1 MKIHRSFHLIL
12 ICLTFLSILIASATS
27 TGAAQLTTF
36 STEYFAGSGV
46 CAQCHSGLYDESRA
60 DVSIDS
66 HWRSTMMANAS
77 KDPLWKQKVASEVTR
92 NPKFTSIIEEKCA
105 TCHMPMAKT
114 QAKFE
119 GSAVEIG
126 GKGYLSAQNPFYES
140 AMDGVS
146 CTLCHQI
153 SESNLGSRESFS
165 GNYKIDPSTQRPA
178 RYIFGPY
185 RDPFGN
191 PMRNMAGFTPAYSS
205 HITTSELCATC
216 HTLFTPTVDA
226 SGNVVGEFPEQTPYL
241 EWKHSVYGGGG
252 NLRKSC
258 EQCHMPEARGS
269 VVISNRPGRLEPRS
283 PFSKHFFV
291 GGNAFMLTI
300 LEAHLGE
307 LGVTASK
314 EQLDLT
320 RKRTTNQLTQ
330 QTAQIAI
337 ETVRT
342 RNTELE
348 VKVSVSNKAGHKFPT
363 GFPSRRAWIHFI
375 ARDAGGKV
383 FLESGGFAPSGAI
396 TGNGADSDHK
406 GYETHY
412 DIIDGS
418 DKVQIY
424 EGIMK
429 NPSGAITYTLLEA
442 GDFIKDNRLLPKGFR
457 KDKADP
463 VIAVKG
469 SAAND
474 KNFIDGSDSITY
486 LVETAGFQPPYTLTA
501 ELLFQTV
508 SYRFLRDLF
517 TNEKDNVIAEDL
529 FTLNAPVVIS
539 KAEMRLE

>member
-1 MKIHRSFHLIL
+1 MKIYRPFHFIFV
-12 ICLTFLSILIASATS
+12 CLTYLSILIASADS
-27 TGAAQLTTF
+27 AGADQLTAF
-36 STEYFAGSGV
+36 STAYFAGSGI
-46 CAQCHSGLYDESRA
+46 CAQCHSQLYDESRA

-77 KDPLWKQKVASEVTR
+77 KDPIWKAKVASEITR
-92 NPKFTSIIEEKCA
+92 NPKFTSIIENKCA
-105 TCHMPMAKT
+105 TCHMPMART

-126 GKGYLSAQNPFYES
+126 EKGYLNAQNPFHES

-153 SESNLGSRESFS
+153 QDSNLGSEGSFS
-165 GNYKIDPSTQRPA
+165 GKYKIDPSTKRPY

-185 RDPFGN
+185 RNPLGN

-205 HITTSELCATC
+205 HIKTSELCATC

-241 EWKHSVYGGGG
+241 EWKHSVYGSGG
-252 NLRKSC
+252 NLGKSC
-258 EQCHMPEARGS
+258 EKCHMPEARGS
-269 VVISNRPGRLEPRS
+269 VVISNRPRRLAPRS

-300 LEAHLGE
+300 LKAHLSE
-307 LGVTASK
+307 LEVTASK
-314 EQLDLT
+314 DQLDLT

-330 QTAQIAI
+330 QTAEIAI

-342 RNTELE
+342 RNTRLE
-348 VKVSVSNKAGHKFPT
+348 VELRIRNKAGHKFPT

-383 FLESGGFAPSGAI
+383 MLESGGFTPSGSI
-396 TGNGADSDHK
+396 MGNRADSDSK
-406 GYETHY
+406 GYERHY

-429 NPSGAITYTLLEA
+429 NPGGAITYTLLEA
-442 GDFIKDNRLLPKGFR
+442 GDFIKDNRLLPKGFH
-457 KDKADP
+457 KDRADP
-463 VIAVKG
+463 LIAVKG

-474 KNFIDGSDSITY
+474 EDFIDGSDFITY
-486 LVETAGFQPPYTLTA
+486 LVETSGFQPPYTLTA

-517 TNEKDNVIAEDL
+517 NDEKGNVIVEDL
-529 FTLNAPVVIS
+529 YRLNAPVVIS
-539 KAEMRLE
+539 KAERRYE

>member
-1 MKIHRSFHLIL
+1 MNTRRSHYSVL
-12 ICLTFLSILIASATS
+12 ICLICFYSFIVSADS
-27 TGAAQLTTF
+27 AGADQLTAF
-36 STEYFAGSGV
+36 STAYFAGSGV
-46 CAQCHSGLYDESRA
+46 CAQCHTGLYDESRA

-77 KDPLWKQKVASEVTR
+77 KDPIWKAKVASEVTR

-105 TCHMPMAKT
+105 TCHMPMART

-119 GSAVEIG
+119 GSAVELAG
-126 GKGYLSAQNPFYES
+126 EGYLNAQNPLHAS
-140 AMDGVS
+140 AIDGVS

-153 SESNLGSRESFS
+153 QDSDLGSRESFS
-165 GNYKIDPSTQRPA
+165 GNYKIDPKTTRPA

-185 RDPFGN
+185 RNPPAN
-191 PMRNMAGFTPAYSS
+191 PMSNMSGFTPTYSG

-241 EWKHSVYGGGG
+241 EWKHSVYEGGGDLG
-252 NLRKSC
+252 KSC

-269 VVISNRPGRLEPRS
+269 VVISNRPRRLAPRS

-291 GGNAFMLTI
+291 GGNAFMLAI
-300 LEAHLGE
+300 LKAHLSE

-314 EQLDLT
+314 DQVDLT
-320 RKRTTNQLTQ
+320 RERTTNQLTQ
-330 QTAQIAI
+330 QTAEIAI

-342 RNTELE
+342 RNTRLE
-348 VKVSVSNKAGHKFPT
+348 VDIKIRNKAGHKFPT
-363 GFPSRRAWIHFI
+363 GFPSRRTWIHFI

-383 FLESGGFAPSGAI
+383 IFESGGFTPSGLI
-396 TGNGADSDHK
+396 TGNNADDDLKS
-406 GYETHY
+406 YERHY
-412 DIIDGS
+412 DIIDSS

-429 NPSGAITYTLLEA
+429 NVGGAITYTLLEA

-457 KDKADP
+457 KDRADP
-463 VIAVKG
+463 LIAVKG

-474 KNFIDGSDSITY
+474 EDFIDGSDSITY
-486 LVETAGFQPPYTLTA
+486 LVETSGFQSPYTLTA

-508 SYRFLRDLF
+508 SYRFLQDLF
-517 TNEKDNVIAEDL
+517 NDERGNVIVEDL
-529 FTLNAPVVIS
+529 YRLNAPVVIS
-539 KAEMRLE
+539 KAERRYK

>member
-1 MKIHRSFHLIL
+1 MKIHRSFHFIL
-12 ICLTFLSILIASATS
+12 VCLAYLFILIASADS
-27 TGAAQLTTF
+27 VGAEQLTAF
-36 STEYFAGSGV
+36 STAYFAGSGV

-77 KDPLWKQKVASEVTR
+77 KDPLWKAKVASEVSR
-92 NPKFTSIIEEKCA
+92 NPKFTSIIENKCA
-105 TCHMPMAKT
+105 TCHMPMART

-126 GKGYLSAQNPFYES
+126 GKGYLTTQNPFHES

-153 SESNLGSRESFS
+153 QGSNLGSRESFS
-165 GNYKIDPSTQRPA
+165 GNYTIDPGTKKPS

-185 RDPFGN
+185 RNPPAN
-191 PMRNMAGFTPAYSS
+191 PMRNMSGFTPTYSS

-241 EWKHSVYGGGG
+241 EWKHSAFGSSG
-252 NLRKSC
+252 NLGKSC
-258 EQCHMPEARGS
+258 EQCHMPEAQGS
-269 VVISNRPGRLEPRS
+269 VVISNRPRRLAPRS

-291 GGNAFMLTI
+291 GGNAFMLTM
-300 LEAHLGE
+300 LQAHLSE

-314 EQLDLT
+314 EQLNLT
-320 RKRTTNQLTQ
+320 RKRTTNQLMH
-330 QTAQIAI
+330 QTAEIAI
-337 ETVRT
+337 ETLRA
-342 RNTELE
+342 RNALLE
-348 VKVSVSNKAGHKFPT
+348 VDLRVLNKAGHKFPS
-363 GFPSRRAWIHFI
+363 GFPSRRAWLHFI

-383 FLESGGFAPSGAI
+383 ILESGEFTPSGAI
-396 TGNGADSDHK
+396 TGNNADSNSE
-406 GYETHY
+406 GYERHY

-424 EGIMK
+424 EGIME
-429 NPSGAITYTLLEA
+429 NPGGAITYTLLEA
-442 GDFIKDNRLLPKGFR
+442 GDFIKDNRLLPGGFR
-457 KDKADP
+457 KEKADP
-463 VIAVKG
+463 IIAVKG
-469 SAAND
+469 FAAKD
-474 KNFIDGSDSITY
+474 EDFTDGSDSITY
-486 LVETAGFQPPYTLTA
+486 RVDTSGFQPPYTVTV

-517 TNEKDNVIAEDL
+517 GDEKGNVIAEDL
-529 FTLNAPVVIS
+529 YRFNAPVVIS
-539 KAEMRLE
+539 RAEKRYE

>member
-1 MKIHRSFHLIL
+1 VKIHRSFHFIF
-12 ICLTFLSILIASATS
+12 ICLAFLSTLIASAS
-27 TGAAQLTTF
+27 SAGAAQLTAF
-36 STEYFAGSGV
+36 STGYFAGSGV
-46 CAQCHSGLYDESRA
+46 CAQCHSGLYDESRT

-77 KDPLWKQKVASEVTR
+77 KDPIWKDKVASEVTR
-92 NPKFTSIIEEKCA
+92 NPEFTSIIEEKCA

-114 QAKFE
+114 EAKFE

-126 GKGYLSAQNPFYES
+126 RKGYLNTQNPFHES

-153 SESNLGSRESFS
+153 LESNLGSGESFS
-165 GNYKIDPSTQRPA
+165 GNYKIDPSTKRPA

-191 PMRNMAGFTPAYSS
+191 PMRNMAGFTPAYSG

-241 EWKHSVYGGGG
+241 EWKHSVYGSGG
-252 NLRKSC
+252 NLGKSC
-258 EQCHMPEARGS
+258 EKCHMPEARGS
-269 VVISNRPGRLEPRS
+269 VVISNRPGRLRPRS

-330 QTAQIAI
+330 QTAQIAV

-383 FLESGGFAPSGAI
+383 LLESGGFTASGAI
-396 TGNGADSDHK
+396 TGNRADSDPK

-429 NPSGAITYTLLEA
+429 NPGGAITYTLLEA

-474 KNFIDGSDSITY
+474 RNFIDGSDSITY
-486 LVETAGFQPPYTLTA
+486 LVKTAGFQPPYILTA

-517 TNEKDNVIAEDL
+517 TNEKDNVITEDL
-529 FTLNAPVVIS
+529 FRLNAPVIIS
-539 KAEMRLE
+539 KAEMRFE

>member
-1 MKIHRSFHLIL
+1 MKIHRSFHFIL
-12 ICLTFLSILIASATS
+12 ICLAFLSILIASTS
-27 TGAAQLTTF
+27 SAGAAQLTAF
-36 STEYFAGSGV
+36 STAYFAGSGV
-46 CAQCHSGLYDESRA
+46 CAQCHSGLYDESGA

-77 KDPLWKQKVASEVTR
+77 KDPIWKAKVASEVTR
-92 NPKFTSIIEEKCA
+92 NPKFTSVIEEKCA

-119 GSAVEIG
+119 DSAVEIG
-126 GKGYLSAQNPFYES
+126 GKGYLYTQNPLYET

-153 SESNLGSRESFS
+153 LDSNLGSGESFS
-165 GNYKIDPSTQRPA
+165 GNYKIDPSTERPA

-185 RDPFGN
+185 REPFGN

-226 SGNVVGEFPEQTPYL
+226 GGNVVGEFPEQTPYL
-241 EWKHSVYGGGG
+241 EWKHSVYGSGGDLG
-252 NLRKSC
+252 KSC
-258 EQCHMPEARGS
+258 QQCHMPEARGT
-269 VVISNRPGRLEPRS
+269 VVISNRPGRLGPRS

-307 LGVTASK
+307 LRVTASR

-320 RKRTTNQLTQ
+320 RNRTTNQLTQ

-337 ETVRT
+337 ETVHT
-342 RNTELE
+342 RNTRLE
-348 VKVSVSNKAGHKFPT
+348 VDLEIRNKAGHKFPT

-383 FLESGGFAPSGAI
+383 ILESGGFTPTGAI
-396 TGNGADSDHK
+396 TGNNADSDHK

-429 NPSGAITYTLLEA
+429 NPGGAITYTLLEA

-469 SAAND
+469 SATND

-486 LVETAGFQPPYTLTA
+486 LVETAGFQRPYTLTA

-517 TNEKDNVIAEDL
+517 NNEKGNVIAEDL
-529 FTLNAPVVIS
+529 FRLDAPVVIS
-539 KAEMRLE
+539 KTEMRFE

>member
-1 MKIHRSFHLIL
+1 MNTRRSRYSVL
-12 ICLTFLSILIASATS
+12 ICLTFFSILISSAGS
-27 TGAAQLTTF
+27 AGAEQLTAF
-36 STEYFAGSGV
+36 STAYFAGSGV

-77 KDPLWKQKVASEVTR
+77 KDPIWKAKVASEVTR
-92 NPKFTSIIEEKCA
+92 NPKFTSIIEGKCA
-105 TCHMPMAKT
+105 TCHMPMART

-126 GKGYLSAQNPFYES
+126 RKGYLNAQNPSHES

-153 SESNLGSRESFS
+153 QDRDLGSRESFS
-165 GNYKIDPSTQRPA
+165 GNYKIDPSTKRPA

-185 RDPFGN
+185 RDPLGN
-191 PMRNMAGFTPAYSS
+191 PMRNMAGFTPAHSS
-205 HITTSELCATC
+205 HITTSELCAIC

-252 NLRKSC
+252 NLGKSC
-258 EQCHMPEARGS
+258 EQCHMPEAQGG
-269 VVISNRPGRLEPRS
+269 VVISNRPGRLSPRS

-300 LEAHLGE
+300 LKAHLSE

-314 EQLDLT
+314 DQLDLT
-320 RKRTTNQLTQ
+320 RKRTLNQLTQ
-330 QTAQIAI
+330 QTAEIAI

-348 VKVSVSNKAGHKFPT
+348 VEVRVSNKAGHKLPT

-383 FLESGGFAPSGAI
+383 MLESGGFTPSGAI
-396 TGNGADSDHK
+396 TGNNADGDMK
-406 GYETHY
+406 GYERHY
-412 DIIDGS
+412 DIIESS
-418 DKVQIY
+418 DKAQIY

-429 NPSGAITYTLLEA
+429 NPGGAITYTLLEA
-442 GDFIKDNRLLPKGFR
+442 GDFIKDNRLLPKGFH
-457 KDKADP
+457 KDRADP
-463 VIAVKG
+463 LIAVKG

-474 KNFIDGSDSITY
+474 EDFIDGSDSITY
-486 LVETAGFQPPYTLTA
+486 LVETSGFQPPYTLTA
-501 ELLFQTV
+501 ELLFQTA

-517 TNEKDNVIAEDL
+517 DNEKGNAIVEDL
-529 FTLNAPVVIS
+529 YRLNAPVTIS
-539 KAEMRLE
+539 KAERRYE

>member
-1 MKIHRSFHLIL
+1 MKIHRSFHFIWV
-12 ICLTFLSILIASATS
+12 CLGYLFILIASAGS
-27 TGAAQLTTF
+27 AGAEQLTAF
-36 STEYFAGSGV
+36 SSAYFAGSGV

-77 KDPLWKQKVASEVTR
+77 KDPIWEAKVASEVMR
-92 NPKFTSIIEEKCA
+92 NPKLKSVIEDKCA
-105 TCHMPMAKT
+105 TCHMPMART

-126 GKGYLSAQNPFYES
+126 GKGYLHTQNPFHEI

-153 SESNLGSRESFS
+153 QDSDLGSGESFS
-165 GNYKIDPSTQRPA
+165 GHYTVDPSTKRPD

-185 RDPFGN
+185 RNPFGN
-191 PMRNMAGFTPAYSS
+191 PMRNMAGFTPAHSS
-205 HITTSELCATC
+205 HISTSELCATC

-226 SGNVVGEFPEQTPYL
+226 GGNVVGEFPEQTPYL

-252 NLRKSC
+252 DLGKSC
-258 EQCHMPEARGS
+258 EQCHMPQAQGS
-269 VVISNRPGRLEPRS
+269 VVISNRPGRLAPRRA
-283 PFSKHFFV
+283 FSKHFFV
-291 GGNAFMLTI
+291 GGNAFMLSI
-300 LEAHLGE
+300 LQAHLSD

-314 EQLDLT
+314 DQLELT

-330 QTAQIAI
+330 QTAEIAI

-342 RNTELE
+342 RNTKLE
-348 VKVSVSNKAGHKFPT
+348 VKVRVSNKAGHKFPT

-383 FLESGGFAPSGAI
+383 ILESGGFTPSGSIA
-396 TGNGADSDHK
+396 GNSADSDRR
-406 GYETHY
+406 GYERHHE
-412 DIIDGS
+412 IIEGS

-429 NPSGAITYTLLEA
+429 NSDGAITYTLLEA

-457 KDKADP
+457 KDRADSL
-463 VIAVKG
+463 IAVKG
-469 SAAND
+469 SAAID
-474 KNFIDGSDSITY
+474 EDFIDGSDSITY
-486 LVETAGFQPPYTLTA
+486 LVETSGFQSPYTLKT

-508 SYRFLRDLF
+508 SYRFLLDLF
-517 TNEKDNVIAEDL
+517 EDQKGNAIIEDL
-529 FTLNAPVVIS
+529 YRLNAPVVVS
-539 KAEMRLE
+539 RVEKRYK

>member
-1 MKIHRSFHLIL
+1 MKIHRSFYFIWV
-12 ICLTFLSILIASATS
+12 CLTYFSILIASAGS
-27 TGAAQLTTF
+27 AGAEHLTAF
-36 STEYFAGSGV
+36 SAAYFAGSGV

-77 KDPLWKQKVASEVTR
+77 KDPIWKAKVASEVTR
-92 NPKFTSIIEEKCA
+92 NPKFKSIIEEKCA

-119 GSAVEIG
+119 GSTVEIG
-126 GKGYLSAQNPFYES
+126 GKGYLHAQNPFHES

-146 CTLCHQI
+146 CTLCHQVLD
-153 SESNLGSRESFS
+153 SDLGSRQSFS
-165 GNYKIDPSTQRPA
+165 GNYTVDPSTKRPD

-191 PMRNMAGFTPAYSS
+191 PMRNMAGFTPAHSS
-205 HITTSELCATC
+205 HISTSELCATC

-226 SGNVVGEFPEQTPYL
+226 GGNVVGEFPEQTPYL
-241 EWKHSVYGGGG
+241 EWKHSVYGSGGDPG
-252 NLRKSC
+252 KSC
-258 EQCHMPEARGS
+258 EQCHMPQARGS
-269 VVISNRPGRLEPRS
+269 VVISNRPGRLATRS

-300 LEAHLGE
+300 LNAHLSE

-320 RKRTTNQLTQ
+320 KQRTTNQLTL
-330 QTAQIAI
+330 QTAEIAI
-337 ETVRT
+337 EIVRT
-342 RNTELE
+342 RNTRLE
-348 VKVSVSNKAGHKFPT
+348 VKVKVSNKAGHKFPT

-383 FLESGGFAPSGAI
+383 ILESGAFTPSGAI
-396 TGNGADSDHK
+396 TGNNADSDQK
-406 GYETHY
+406 GYERHY
-412 DIIDGS
+412 EIIDGS
-418 DKVQIY
+418 EEVQVY

-429 NPSGAITYTLLEA
+429 NPDGKITYTLLEA
-442 GDFIKDNRLLPKGFR
+442 GDFIKDNRLLPRGFR
-457 KDKADP
+457 KDRADP
-463 VIAVKG
+463 IIAVKG

-474 KNFIDGSDSITY
+474 EDFIDGSDSITY
-486 LVETAGFQPPYTLTA
+486 LVETSGFQPPYALKA

-508 SYRFLRDLF
+508 SYRFMRNLF
-517 TNEKDNVIAEDL
+517 GDEKGNAIIEDL
-529 FTLNAPVVIS
+529 YRLNAPVVVS
-539 KAEMRLE
+539 RAERRYE